1 MDFWLCD
8 LNEALKCIN
17 ENYGHLG
24 IVAESVV
31 PSISGNGIVF
41 NTTSGVICW
50 DKHTNKII

>member
-24 IVAESVV
+24 IVVESVV
-31 PSISGNGIVF
+31 PLISGNGIVF